1 MLEKQAKSQ
10 LNIIRSQ
17 AEKMNQAVYGNTI
30 KMCWKHFIFAVI
42 SHITFHSNY
51 PGTI

>member
-10 LNIIRSQ
+10 LNIIRRQ

-30 KMCWKHFIFAVI
+30 GLCWEEDFSVVI